1 MARRAV
7 FPFTAIVGQERMKRA
22 LVLNAVS
29 PQIGGVL
36 IRGERGT
43 AKSTAARALAALL
56 PDIEVIAGCRF
67 GCAPS
72 RPNEWCDDCRRLHSD
87 GKFEVATRRTPFV
100 DLPVSAT
107 EDRVVGTLDIEQAIQ
122 KGEKH
127 FEPGVLASANR
138 GLLYVDE
145 VNLLDDHVV
154 DLLLD
159 SAAMGVNVV
168 EREGISFTHPAKFIL
183 VGTMNPEEGD
193 IRPQLLDR
201 FAFSAHITGLADTQQ
216 RVQIMERRIAFEMDP
231 DGFREQW
238 ADQEKQLSDQIYNA
252 RKILNRVRYTRRDL
266 ISIAGLTSSMNV
278 DGHRADLVI
287 LRGAQ
292 ALAALDGREYIN
304 DQDIILAAELAL
316 PHRVKG
322 RPFQD
327 ASVSAYELEEQL
339 QDVQQEMGIGEEGE
353 STDEQMDAENVKK
366 KP

>member
-22 LVLNAVS
+22 LILNAVS

-43 AKSTAARALAALL
+43 AKSTAARALAFLL
-56 PDIEVIAGCRF
+56 PDIEVVSDCRF
-67 GCAPS
+67 GCSPQ
-72 RPNEWCDDCRRLHSD
+72 RPDEWCDDCRVRHAD
-87 GKFEVATRRTPFV
+87 GNLTTAIRETPFV

-107 EDRVVGTLDIEQAIQ
+107 EDRVVGTLDIEKAIQ

-193 IRPQLLDR
+193 LRPQLLDR
-201 FAFSAHITGLADTQQ
+201 FAFAVNMAGLPDPQQ
-216 RVQIMERRIAFEMDP
+216 RVAIMERRLSFEIDP
-231 DGFREQW
+231 ESFRAQW
-238 ADQEKQLSDQIYNA
+238 AAEENALSEKIYNA
-252 RKILNRVRYTRRDL
+252 RRQVNKVMYTRRDL
-266 ISIAGLTSSMNV
+266 LSIAGLTSSLKV

-292 ALAALDGREYIN
+292 AHAALQGRTQITDE
-304 DQDIILAAELAL
+304 DIVLAAELAL
-316 PHRVKG
+316 PHRIKG

-327 ASVSAYELEEQL
+327 TTMSSYDLEDQL
-339 QDVQQEMGIGEEGE
+339 QDVQNEMGLGEEGE
-353 STDEQMDAENVKK
+353 PTEEQETAAAEKK
-366 KP
+366 KH

>member
-22 LVLNAVS
+22 LILNAVN

-43 AKSTAARALAALL
+43 AKSTASRALAALL
-56 PDIEVIAGCRF
+56 PDIQVINDCRF
-67 GCAPS
+67 GCDPG
-72 RPNEWCDDCRRLHSD
+72 RPLEWCDDCRTRHAN
-87 GKFEVATRRTPFV
+87 GNIATTNRRTAFV

-107 EDRVVGTLDIEQAIQ
+107 EDRVVGTLDIEKAIQ
-122 KGEKH
+122 RGEKH

-159 SAAMGVNVV
+159 SAAMGLNIV
-168 EREGISFTHPAKFIL
+168 EREGISFSHPARFIL

-193 IRPQLLDR
+193 LRPQLLDR
-201 FAFSAHITGLADTQQ
+201 FAFAVQITGILDPRQ
-216 RVQIMERRIAFEMDP
+216 RVEIMERRIAFETDSET
-231 DGFREQW
+231 FHNQW
-238 ADQEKQLSDQIYNA
+238 AAQEKQLSDQIA
-252 RKILNRVRYTRRDL
+252 RARELVNKVRYNQRDL
-266 ISIAGLTSSMNV
+266 ASIAYLTASMKV

-292 ALAALDGREYIN
+292 AHAAFQGQLAIN
-304 DQDIILAAELAL
+304 GHDILLAAELAL

-327 ASVSAYELEEQL
+327 NQAALLNLEEKLAQAQSEWGSGDL
-339 QDVQQEMGIGEEGE
+339 GERSESGE
-353 STDEQMDAENVKK
+353 TSPVKK
-366 KP
+366 NRH